1 MELWDIQKRQTIS
14 KINKARDS
22 LYKIYS
28 SSFSLSGDLI
38 ARFEDLTKEKKYP
51 WYIWDMTFEKD
62 EKRTIKVKYRL
73 PSGLAYRN
81 KHRYFKYILHSGAGW
96 YQDIG
101 KAEII
106 LHLNDISLNNIEN
119 VSPKGHAIDKS
130 MKTINWI
137 FKNLE
142 PTEEDDI
149 YFQYATPRDKR
160 IYKKVT
166 QKRKRQMRRLK

>member
-38 ARFEDLTKEKKYP
+38 ARFEDLTKNKKYP
-51 WYIWDMTFEKD
+51 WYIWDMTFDKD

-73 PSGLAYRN
+73 PSGLAHKN
-81 KHRYFKYILHSGAGW
+81 KHRYYKYILHSGAGRF
-96 YQDIG
+96 QDIG

-106 LHLNDISLNNIEN
+106 LHLNDISLNDIEN
-119 VSPKGHAIDKS
+119 ISPKGHSIDKS
-130 MKTINWI
+130 KKTINWT

-142 PTEEDDI
+142 PTEKDDI
-149 YFQYATPRDKR
+149 YFQYATPRGKR
-160 IYKKVT
+160 SYKKVT